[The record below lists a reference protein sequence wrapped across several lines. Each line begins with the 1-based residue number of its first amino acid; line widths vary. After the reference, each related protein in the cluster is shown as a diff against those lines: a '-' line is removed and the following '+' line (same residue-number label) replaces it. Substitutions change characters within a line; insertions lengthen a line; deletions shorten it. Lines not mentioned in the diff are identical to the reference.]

1 MTSKRNSFP
10 PRALRGGGDV
20 VTLAVKFREEQTG
33 HLEHLRVSAP
43 LGALKYAQETPSPH
57 FIKPRG
63 QRGHGTTRDLLHEP
77 QRQL

>member
-33 HLEHLRVSAP
+33 HLERLRVSAP
-43 LGALKYAQETPSPH
+43 LGALKYAQETPSP
-57 FIKPRG
+57 P
-63 QRGHGTTRDLLHEP
+63 LH
-77 QRQL
+77 